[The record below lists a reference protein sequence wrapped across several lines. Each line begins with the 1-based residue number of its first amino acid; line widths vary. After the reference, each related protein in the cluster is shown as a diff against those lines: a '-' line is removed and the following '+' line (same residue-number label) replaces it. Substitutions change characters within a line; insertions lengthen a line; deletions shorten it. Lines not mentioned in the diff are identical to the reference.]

1 MLTRSMVEVVMNYEL
16 TIDEIMDAAYYG
28 AVGDES
34 LADLAA
40 RVKGFIEAR
49 EERDPDRFAAEVAYC
64 YIARELDSTHY

>member
-34 LADLAA
+34 LADLSL
-40 RVKGFIEAR
+40 IH
-49 EERDPDRFAAEVAYC
+49 
-64 YIARELDSTHY
+64 I